1 MNCNLCSYLVGNS
14 TSRSRDKEGDRT
26 RNDSMRITKPIEPKQ
41 RSVQFQKSNLPK
53 AAINPSFPKPLSVHS
68 STIRDPMANQL
79 SLQRRYSETRHANA
93 MSNGGG
99 NFSPTLSKNDLSSVG
114 LMVSSMTL
122 HQRPGSRNTSSPSR
136 ASRSSAPNSKNNS
149 RAGTPER
156 RGSSILGQSSSRRN
170 SKQDKKSFWSGNE
183 EFYFPNGTEDEF
195 REEEMEWITQAAAI
209 DEKFY
214 LRATSPPKVQ
224 VVLMHLNQYEK
235 LHFYLPS

>member
-1 MNCNLCSYLVGNS
+1 MNGNLCSYLLGNS
-14 TSRSRDKEGDRT
+14 TSRNRDKEGDRT
-26 RNDSMRITKPIEPKQ
+26 RNESMRITKPIEPKQ
-41 RSVQFQKSNLPK
+41 RSVQFQKSNLQK
-53 AAINPSFPKPLSVHS
+53 AAVNPSFPKPLSVHS

-93 MSNGGG
+93 MSNDGG
-99 NFSPTLSKNDLSSVG
+99 NFSPALKSKNDLSSVG

-122 HQRPGSRNTSSPSR
+122 HQRPGSRNASSPSR
-136 ASRSSAPNSKNNS
+136 ASRSSAPNSRNNS

-156 RGSSILGQSSSRRN
+156 RRSSILGQGSSRRN

-195 REEEMEWITQAAAI
+195 REEEMEWIAQAAAI

-224 VVLMHLNQYEK
+224 VVLKKPPN
-235 LHFYLPS
+235 STS